1 MEKEQI
7 KDFTR
12 RLSQCNR
19 GGLIVIMYDI
29 YFAYADEAQKAYEQ
43 KNHEDYKTA
52 IHRAQ
57 TALTRLMGALDF
69 SYPISK
75 NLYALY
81 MYARNML
88 SRALYEN
95 STDGIRE
102 ANRILSRLYDAFTE
116 AAKGDDSAPL
126 MSNTQQVYAG
136 ITYGRSMLNEDFMEN
151 DQGRGFLV

>member
-7 KDFTR
+7 RDFTR

-29 YFAYADEAQKAYEQ
+29 YFAYADEAKKAYEN
-43 KNHEDYKTA
+43 KDHAGYKTA
-52 IHRAQ
+52 VHRAQ
-57 TALTRLMGALDF
+57 DTLTRLIGALDF
-69 SYPISK
+69 SYPIAK

-95 STDGIRE
+95 SPEGIRE
-102 ANRILSRLYDAFTE
+102 ADRILSRLYDAFAE

-136 ITYGRSMLNEDFMEN
+136 MTYGRSQLNENFMET
-151 DQGRGFLV
+151 DQGRGFLA